1 MSAAAVERLKSRFG
15 DRILEATEFRG
26 DDQVRVAPKDWVEV
40 ATFLRDDP
48 ELKMDL
54 FVDLTAVDWPEREPE
69 PRFDVVLIVRSI
81 EKKHRVHV
89 LTRVAD
95 GEKLPTLSGV
105 WAGANWAERE
115 IWDMFGIPFDAHPD
129 LRRILMYPEFEGHP
143 LRKDY
148 PIDRVQPLVPYRDAE
163 DIYKLPPFGAG
174 EGQPWARIDWQARL
188 EGRDEQVS
196 PAIGLQQGQRR
207 MLSDSAVA
215 REEAKKL
222 ASGAEISEEAGQPRT
237 E

>member
-1 MSAAAVERLKSRFG
+1 MSEKALARVKSHFG
-15 DRILEATEFRG
+15 DRIVEATSFRG
-26 DDQVRVAPKDWVEV
+26 DDTVRVAPKDWLEV

-48 ELKMDL
+48 ELSMEL

-69 PRFDVVLIVRSI
+69 PRFDVLLIVRSVT
-81 EKKHRVHV
+81 KKHRVHL

-95 GEKLPTLSGV
+95 GEKLHTLTSV
-105 WAGANWAERE
+105 WEGANWAERE
-115 IWDMFGIPFDAHPD
+115 VWDMFGIPFEAHPD
-129 LRRILMYPEFEGHP
+129 LRRILMYDEFVGYP

-148 PIDRVQPLVPYRDAE
+148 PIEKTQPLIPYRD
-163 DIYKLPPFGAG
+163 ITGLQKLPPFGPD
-174 EGQPWARIDWQARL
+174 EGQPFARIDWRARL

-207 MLSDSAVA
+207 TLSDS
-215 REEAKKL
+215 EEAVRQ
-222 ASGAEISEEAGQPRT
+222 ARGQADNPLPEKT